1 MFRTSTVQQFGL
13 NMWSLHGFS
22 EESYLSAFPV
32 SMSKFSVRPWRS
44 RGSSWRHVWIVVWL
58 IKPVGGKWRWIMSEV
73 ESSDALVGKTGSH
86 ARRWM
91 RNQRRTEELVLRW
104 PKPSHVVLLVKRSE
118 EKLWDWVK
126 KQLSSSK
133 KKIVLISCWLMIWW
147 FKRTKTD
154 SGLPCAIGE
163 VLVH

>member
-1 MFRTSTVQQFGL
+1 
-13 NMWSLHGFS
+13 
-22 EESYLSAFPV
+22 
-32 SMSKFSVRPWRS
+32 MSKFSVRPWWS
-44 RGSSWRHVWIVVWL
+44 CGSPWRRVWIVVRL

-118 EKLWDWVK
+118 EKL
-126 KQLSSSK
+126 
-133 KKIVLISCWLMIWW
+133 
-147 FKRTKTD
+147 
-154 SGLPCAIGE
+154 
-163 VLVH
+163 